1 MKKGKKK
8 RLRIFAGLLAALL
21 GIMGGLEYSRMDA
34 YAVLDESTAIRYS
47 AFSLRNTVEN
57 GTLFIG
63 TYLIHMSAMTD
74 ELYEKAQKSAED
86 SGQYNVYYK
95 SELANGEW
103 FDISSAEGLAD
114 ITDAAEPVEAAE
126 LADLW
131 VTFYAG
137 ADGIVRSATN
147 SAAVCIFDQPSPYDL
162 YRLSELEALRNQYDN
177 TYTSE
182 TQGVNR
188 YFYDQLRNF
197 FGLNL
202 RNAVTDECD
211 RQINLLQ
218 GVYNRLQQQDKSEQ
232 AEILYALMGK
242 IDAKR
247 RAEVFYQLMEA
258 EDSRLNQL
266 QSLLGG
272 SAYSKDN
279 YNDEQFMASA
289 DLSDAVGTA
298 MESCES
304 SYITHSGNQIS
315 NDGTVL
321 GEAEYTLSMSI
332 LQKAESGNADLET
345 ELLKL
350 KNLYSIRDSLIKDK
364 DGELSL
370 LERELIPAAEKRL
383 KSAFS
388 SGAGQEYKAAV
399 AQGKSKVACEK
410 LLTLQKTE
418 QDKISNEYQFL
429 IKAKAERMGS
439 QAADYLFDKIEETGN
454 YYNDIKDDAYAQNAQ
469 AGIDACLQELQQLA
483 QSVIDGDSSAR
494 STLSNLESDKED
506 IQTLRDEALDKNDL
520 ALAKKYDAMLDAID
534 VEIAAEEQRLSE
546 QLASGTAVERAK
558 AMTQLGDKTQAA
570 NIAKIQNN
578 AKKKL
583 AEGDMSGIVEAVD
596 ALAALG
602 AEDALKDLA
611 SSLGTDATDAVRNA
625 LNSALQ
631 QVQGSGS
638 AGGGSS
644 TGSGSAGGG
653 SSTGSGST
661 GDGNGTGSGS
671 TGGGSG
677 TGSGSTGDGN
687 GTGSGSTGGGSG
699 TGSGSTGDGSSTG
712 SGSTG
717 GGSGTG
723 SGSAGDG
730 SGTGSGSAGDGSGT
744 GSGNTGDGSGTGSG
758 STGGGSGTGSGSAGD
773 GSGTGSGSTGG
784 GSGAGNENAADGF
797 GLTGDELL
805 ALIESVIG
813 NSFDDM
819 DDTDQAAALGALS
832 LFGDEGSQAAAALA
846 GTLAADCMK
855 NGNKSLFVRYS
866 GSGAEKYIS
875 AQTIGKVT
883 EYRYIYSASRR
894 DAALSSRGRTYRYSV
909 GSSEV
914 RLTDG
919 TIEQMPSETVLQGN
933 VAYIPEAAGSK
944 YFGCTVINIEGTE
957 YAVCV
962 TEGMEATVEQL
973 LENLKEG
980 AN

>member
-350 KNLYSIRDSLIKDK
+350 KNLYSIKDSLIKDK

-399 AQGKSKVACEK
+399 AQGKSKAACEK

-546 QLASGTAVERAK
+546 QLANGSAVERAK

-644 TGSGSAGGG
+644 TGSGSAGDG
-653 SSTGSGST
+653 SS
-661 GDGNGTGSGS
+661 TGSGS

-677 TGSGSTGDGN
+677 
-687 GTGSGSTGGGSG
+687 
-699 TGSGSTGDGSSTG
+699 TG

-805 ALIESVIG
+805 ALIESVVG

>member
-1 MKKGKKK
+1 MKAGRLLKGMVMSMKKGKKK
-8 RLRIFAGLLAALL
+8 GLRIFAGLLAVLL
-21 GIMGGLEYSRMDA
+21 GIMGGLEYSLIDA
-34 YAVLDESTAIRYS
+34 YAVLDESTAVRYS
-47 AFSLRNTVEN
+47 VFSSRNTVEN

-95 SELANGEW
+95 SELANGDW

-114 ITDAAEPVEAAE
+114 ITEAAEPVEAAE

-162 YRLSELEALRNQYDN
+162 YQLSELEALRNQYDN

-182 TQGVNR
+182 TEGVSR
-188 YFYDQLRNF
+188 YFYDQLWYF

-218 GVYNRLQQQDKSEQ
+218 GVYNSLQQQEKSEQ

-272 SAYSKDN
+272 SAYNKDN
-279 YNDEQFMASA
+279 YNDEQFVASA

-304 SYITHSGNQIS
+304 SYITHNGNQIA

-332 LQKAESGNADLET
+332 LQKAESGNANLET
-345 ELLKL
+345 ELQKL
-350 KNLYSIRDSLIKDK
+350 KNLCSIKDSLIKDK
-364 DGELSL
+364 DAELSL
-370 LERELIPAAEKRL
+370 LERELIPEAEKRL
-383 KSAFS
+383 QKAFS

-399 AQGKSKVACEK
+399 SQGKSKAACEK

-429 IKAKAERMGS
+429 IKAKTERMGS
-439 QAADYLFDKIEETGN
+439 QAAADYLFDKIEEAGN
-454 YYNDIKDDAYAQNAQ
+454 YYNNIKDDAYAQNAQ
-469 AGIDACLQELQQLA
+469 AGVDACLLELQQLA
-483 QSVIDGDSSAR
+483 QSVIDGDSSMR
-494 STLSNLESDKED
+494 STLSGLESDKED
-506 IQTLRDEALDKNDL
+506 IQTLRDAALDQNDL

-534 VEIAAEEQRLSE
+534 VEIAAEEKRLSD
-546 QLASGTAVERAK
+546 QLASSSAVERAK
-558 AMTQLGDKTQAA
+558 AMTQLGEKTQAA

-583 AEGDMSGIVEAVD
+583 AEGDMSGIAEAVD

-611 SSLGTDATDAVRNA
+611 SGLGTDATDAVRNA
-625 LNSALQ
+625 LNSALK
-631 QVQGSGS
+631 QVQE
-638 AGGGSS
+638 
-644 TGSGSAGGG
+644 
-653 SSTGSGST
+653 
-661 GDGNGTGSGS
+661 
-671 TGGGSG
+671 SG
-677 TGSGSTGDGN
+677 TGSGSTGD
-687 GTGSGSTGGGSG
+687 GSG
-699 TGSGSTGDGSSTG
+699 TGSGSTGDGS
-712 SGSTG
+712 
-717 GGSGTG
+717 
-723 SGSAGDG
+723 
-730 SGTGSGSAGDGSGT
+730 
-744 GSGNTGDGSGTGSG
+744 GTGSG
-758 STGGGSGTGSGSAGD
+758 STGDGSGSENG
-773 GSGTGSGSTGG
+773 
-784 GSGAGNENAADGF
+784 NAAAGF

-805 ALIESVIG
+805 ALLESALE
-813 NSFDDM
+813 NAFADM
-819 DDTDQAAALGALS
+819 DDADQAAALGALS
-832 LFGDEGSQAAAALA
+832 LFGAEGSPEAAALA
-846 GTLAADCMK
+846 QTLTADCMK
-855 NGNKSLFVRYS
+855 NGNKSLFVTYS

-875 AQTIGKVT
+875 AQTIGRVT
-883 EYRYIYSASRR
+883 DYRYIYSASRR
-894 DAALSSRGRTYRYSV
+894 DAVLSSRGRTYRYSV

-919 TIEQMPSETVLQGN
+919 TIEQMASETVLQGN
-933 VAYIPEAAGSK
+933 VAYIPETAGSK
-944 YFGCTVINIEGTE
+944 YFGCTVIYIEGTN

-962 TEGMEATVEQL
+962 TEDMDATVQQL
-973 LENLKEG
+973 LEDLEKG
-980 AN
+980 AD

>member
-1 MKKGKKK
+1 MKAGRLLKGMVMSMKKGKKK
-8 RLRIFAGLLAALL
+8 GLRIFAGLLAVLL
-21 GIMGGLEYSRMDA
+21 GIMGGLEYSLIDA
-34 YAVLDESTAIRYS
+34 YAVLDESTAVRYS
-47 AFSLRNTVEN
+47 VFSSRNTVEN

-95 SELANGEW
+95 SELANGDW

-114 ITDAAEPVEAAE
+114 ITEAAEPVEAAD

-162 YRLSELEALRNQYDN
+162 YQLSELEALRNQYDN

-182 TQGVNR
+182 TEGVSR
-188 YFYDQLRNF
+188 YFYDQLWYF

-218 GVYNRLQQQDKSEQ
+218 GVYNSLQQQEKSEQ

-272 SAYSKDN
+272 SAYNKDN
-279 YNDEQFMASA
+279 YNDEQFVASA

-304 SYITHSGNQIS
+304 SYITHNGNQIAS
-315 NDGTVL
+315 DGTVL

-332 LQKAESGNADLET
+332 LQKAESGNANLET
-345 ELLKL
+345 ELQKL
-350 KNLYSIRDSLIKDK
+350 KNLYSIKDSLIKDK
-364 DGELSL
+364 DAELSL
-370 LERELIPAAEKRL
+370 LERELIPEAEKRL
-383 KSAFS
+383 QKAFS

-399 AQGKSKVACEK
+399 SQGKSKAACEK

-429 IKAKAERMGS
+429 IKAKTERMGS
-439 QAADYLFDKIEETGN
+439 QAAADYLFDKIEEAGN
-454 YYNDIKDDAYAQNAQ
+454 YYNNIKDDAYAQNAQ
-469 AGIDACLQELQQLA
+469 AGVDACLLELQQLA
-483 QSVIDGDSSAR
+483 QSVIDGDSSMR
-494 STLSNLESDKED
+494 STLSGLESDKED
-506 IQTLRDEALDKNDL
+506 IQTLRDAALDQNDL

-534 VEIAAEEQRLSE
+534 VEIAAEEKLLSD
-546 QLASGTAVERAK
+546 QLASSSAVERAK
-558 AMTQLGDKTQAA
+558 AMTQLGEKTQAA

-583 AEGDMSGIVEAVD
+583 AEGDMSGIAEAVD

-611 SSLGTDATDAVRNA
+611 SGLGTDATDAVRNA
-625 LNSALQ
+625 LNSALK
-631 QVQGSGS
+631 QVQE
-638 AGGGSS
+638 
-644 TGSGSAGGG
+644 
-653 SSTGSGST
+653 
-661 GDGNGTGSGS
+661 
-671 TGGGSG
+671 
-677 TGSGSTGDGN
+677 
-687 GTGSGSTGGGSG
+687 
-699 TGSGSTGDGSSTG
+699 
-712 SGSTG
+712 
-717 GGSGTG
+717 
-723 SGSAGDG
+723 
-730 SGTGSGSAGDGSGT
+730 
-744 GSGNTGDGSGTGSG
+744 
-758 STGGGSGTGSGSAGD
+758 SGTGSGSAGD
-773 GSGTGSGSTGG
+773 GSGTGSGSTGD
-784 GSGAGNENAADGF
+784 GSGSGNGNAAAGF

-805 ALIESVIG
+805 ALLESALE
-813 NSFDDM
+813 NAFADM
-819 DDTDQAAALGALS
+819 DDADQAAALGALS
-832 LFGDEGSQAAAALA
+832 LFGAEGSPEAAALA
-846 GTLAADCMK
+846 RTLTADCMK
-855 NGNKSLFVRYS
+855 NGNKSLFVTYS

-875 AQTIGKVT
+875 AQTIGRVT
-883 EYRYIYSASRR
+883 DYRYIYSASRR
-894 DAALSSRGRTYRYSV
+894 DAVLSSRGRTYRYSV

-919 TIEQMPSETVLQGN
+919 TIEQMASETVLQGN
-933 VAYIPEAAGSK
+933 VAYIPETAGSK
-944 YFGCTVINIEGTE
+944 YFGCTVIHIEGTN

-962 TEGMEATVEQL
+962 TEDMDATVQQL
-973 LENLKEG
+973 LEDLEKG
-980 AN
+980 AD

>member
-1 MKKGKKK
+1 MKAGRLLKGMVMSMKKGKKK
-8 RLRIFAGLLAALL
+8 GLRIFAGFLAVLL
-21 GIMGGLEYSRMDA
+21 GVMGWLEYSRIDA
-34 YAVLDESTAIRYS
+34 YAVLDESTAVRYS
-47 AFSLRNTVEN
+47 VFSSRNTVEN

-95 SELANGEW
+95 SELANGDW

-114 ITDAAEPVEAAE
+114 ITEAAEPVEAAE

-182 TQGVNR
+182 TEGVSR
-188 YFYDQLRNF
+188 YFHDQLWYF

-218 GVYNRLQQQDKSEQ
+218 EVYNSLQQQEKSEQ

-266 QSLLGG
+266 QSILGG
-272 SAYSKDN
+272 SAYNKDN
-279 YNDEQFMASA
+279 YNGEQFVASA

-304 SYITHSGNQIS
+304 SYITHSGNQIA

-332 LQKAESGNADLET
+332 LQKAESGNANLET
-345 ELLKL
+345 ELQKL
-350 KNLYSIRDSLIKDK
+350 KNLYSIKDSLIKDK
-364 DGELSL
+364 DAELSL
-370 LERELIPAAEKRL
+370 LERELIPEAEKRL
-383 KSAFS
+383 QKAFS

-399 AQGKSKVACEK
+399 AQGKSKAACEK

-429 IKAKAERMGS
+429 IKAKTERMGS
-439 QAADYLFDKIEETGN
+439 QAAADYLFDKIEEAGN
-454 YYNDIKDDAYAQNAQ
+454 YYNNIKDDAYAQNAQ
-469 AGIDACLQELQQLA
+469 AGVDACLLELQQLA
-483 QSVIDGDSSAR
+483 QSVIDGDSSMR
-494 STLSNLESDKED
+494 STLSGLESDKED
-506 IQTLRDEALDKNDL
+506 IQTLRDAALDQNDL

-534 VEIAAEEQRLSE
+534 VEIAAEEKRLSD
-546 QLASGTAVERAK
+546 QLASGSAVERAK
-558 AMTQLGDKTQAA
+558 AMTQLGEKTQAA

-583 AEGDMSGIVEAVD
+583 AEGDMSGIAEAVD

-602 AEDALKDLA
+602 AEDALKDLV
-611 SSLGTDATDAVRNA
+611 SGLGTDATDAVRNA
-625 LNSALQ
+625 LNSALK
-631 QVQGSGS
+631 QVQES
-638 AGGGSS
+638 
-644 TGSGSAGGG
+644 
-653 SSTGSGST
+653 GSGST
-661 GDGNGTGSGS
+661 GD
-671 TGGGSG
+671 
-677 TGSGSTGDGN
+677 
-687 GTGSGSTGGGSG
+687 GSG
-699 TGSGSTGDGSSTG
+699 TGSGSTGDGS
-712 SGSTG
+712 
-717 GGSGTG
+717 
-723 SGSAGDG
+723 
-730 SGTGSGSAGDGSGT
+730 
-744 GSGNTGDGSGTGSG
+744 GTGSG
-758 STGGGSGTGSGSAGD
+758 STGDGSGS
-773 GSGTGSGSTGG
+773 
-784 GSGAGNENAADGF
+784 GNGNAAAGF

-805 ALIESVIG
+805 ALLESALG
-813 NSFDDM
+813 NAFADM
-819 DDTDQAAALGALS
+819 DDADQAAALGALS
-832 LFGDEGSQAAAALA
+832 LFGAEGSPEAAALA
-846 GTLAADCMK
+846 QTLTAGCMK
-855 NGNKSLFVRYS
+855 NGNKSLFVTYS

-875 AQTIGKVT
+875 AQTIGRVT
-883 EYRYIYSASRR
+883 DYRYIYSASRR
-894 DAALSSRGRTYRYSV
+894 DAVLSSRGRTYRYSV
-909 GSSEV
+909 GSGEV

-919 TIEQMPSETVLQGN
+919 TIEQMASETVLQGN
-933 VAYIPEAAGSK
+933 VAYIPETAGSK
-944 YFGCTVINIEGTE
+944 YFGCTVIYIEGTN

-962 TEGMEATVEQL
+962 TEDMDATVQQL
-973 LENLKEG
+973 LEDLEKG
-980 AN
+980 AD

>member
-1 MKKGKKK
+1 MEICMRKGKKK
-8 RLRIFAGLLAALL
+8 GLRIFAGLLAVLL
-21 GIMGGLEYSRMDA
+21 GITGGLEYSRIDA
-34 YAVLDESTAIRYS
+34 YAVLNESEAVRYGV
-47 AFSLRNTVEN
+47 FSQSNTVEN

-86 SGQYNVYYK
+86 SGQYNIYYK
-95 SELANGEW
+95 SELAGGEW

-114 ITDAAEPVEAAE
+114 ITDAAEPVETAE
-126 LADLW
+126 LAELW
-131 VTFYAG
+131 VTFFAG

-162 YRLSELEALRNQYDN
+162 YQLSELEALRNQYDN
-177 TYTSE
+177 TYNSGTE
-182 TQGVNR
+182 GVNR

-218 GVYNRLQQQDKSEQ
+218 GVYNRLQQQKESEQ
-232 AEILYALMGK
+232 AEIVYALMGK
-242 IDAKR
+242 LDAKR

-266 QSLLGG
+266 QSILGG
-272 SAYSKDN
+272 SAYNKSN
-279 YNDEQFMASA
+279 YNDEQFVAST

-321 GEAEYTLSMSI
+321 GEAEYALSMDI
-332 LQKAESGNADLET
+332 LQKAESGNANLEE

-350 KNLYSIRDSLIKDK
+350 KNLYSIKDSLIKDK

-370 LERELIPAAEKRL
+370 LEQELIPEAEGRL

-388 SGAGQEYKAAV
+388 SGAGQEYTAA
-399 AQGKSKVACEK
+399 ASQGKSKAACEK

-439 QAADYLFDKIEETGN
+439 QAAADYLFDKIEEMGSC
-454 YYNDIKDDAYAQNAQ
+454 YEKIKEDAYADNAQ
-469 AGIDACLQELQQLA
+469 AGVDACLLELQQLA
-483 QSVIDGDSSAR
+483 QSVIDGDSSMR
-494 STLSNLESDKED
+494 SALSGLESDKED
-506 IQTLRDEALDKNDL
+506 IQTLRDAALDENNL
-520 ALAKKYDAMLDAID
+520 ALAKKYDAMLEAID
-534 VEIAAEEQRLSE
+534 VEIAAEENRLSE
-546 QLASGTAVERAK
+546 QLANGSPVERAK

-602 AEDALKDLA
+602 AEDALKSLA
-611 SSLGTDATDAVRNA
+611 SGLGTDASDAVRNTLSEA
-625 LNSALQ
+625 LK
-631 QVQGSGS
+631 QVQE
-638 AGGGSS
+638 
-644 TGSGSAGGG
+644 
-653 SSTGSGST
+653 
-661 GDGNGTGSGS
+661 
-671 TGGGSG
+671 
-677 TGSGSTGDGN
+677 
-687 GTGSGSTGGGSG
+687 
-699 TGSGSTGDGSSTG
+699 SGSTGDGS
-712 SGSTG
+712 
-717 GGSGTG
+717 GT
-723 SGSAGDG
+723 S
-730 SGTGSGSAGDGSGT
+730 
-744 GSGNTGDGSGTGSG
+744 
-758 STGGGSGTGSGSAGD
+758 
-773 GSGTGSGSTGG
+773 
-784 GSGAGNENAADGF
+784 DGF
-797 GLTGDELL
+797 GLTGEELL
-805 ALIESVIG
+805 ALLESILG
-813 NSFDDM
+813 NSFENM
-819 DDTDQAAALGALS
+819 DAANQAAAVGALG
-832 LFGDEGSQAAAALA
+832 LFGEEGSSEASALA

-855 NGNKSLFVRYS
+855 NGNKNLFVKYS

-875 AQTIGKVT
+875 AGTIGKVT
-883 EYRYIYSASRR
+883 EYRYIYSTGRG
-894 DAALSSRGRTYRYSV
+894 DAVLSSRGRTYQYSV

-914 RLTDG
+914 RLADG
-919 TIEQMPSETVLQGN
+919 TIEQMSSETVLQGN
-933 VAYIPEAAGSK
+933 VAYIPEEAGSK
-944 YFGCTVINIEGTE
+944 YFGCTVIYIEGTE

-962 TEGMEATVEQL
+962 TEKMEAAVEQL
-973 LENLKEG
+973 LENLKKG
-980 AN
+980 AD

>member
-1 MKKGKKK
+1 MKAGRLLKGMVMSMKKGKKK
-8 RLRIFAGLLAALL
+8 GLRIFAGLLAVLL
-21 GIMGGLEYSRMDA
+21 GIMGGLEYSLIDA
-34 YAVLDESTAIRYS
+34 YAVLDESTAVRYS
-47 AFSLRNTVEN
+47 VFSSRNTVEN

-95 SELANGEW
+95 SELANGDW

-114 ITDAAEPVEAAE
+114 ITEAAEPVEAAE

-162 YRLSELEALRNQYDN
+162 YQLSELEALRNQYDN

-182 TQGVNR
+182 TEGVSR
-188 YFYDQLRNF
+188 YFYDQLWYF

-218 GVYNRLQQQDKSEQ
+218 GVYNSLQQQEKSEQ

-272 SAYSKDN
+272 SAYNKDN
-279 YNDEQFMASA
+279 YNDEQFVASA

-304 SYITHSGNQIS
+304 SYITHNGNQIA

-332 LQKAESGNADLET
+332 LQKAESGNANLET
-345 ELLKL
+345 ELQKL
-350 KNLYSIRDSLIKDK
+350 KNLCSIKDSLIKDK
-364 DGELSL
+364 DAELSL
-370 LERELIPAAEKRL
+370 LERELIPEAEKRL
-383 KSAFS
+383 QKAFS

-399 AQGKSKVACEK
+399 SQGKSKAACEK

-429 IKAKAERMGS
+429 IKAKTERMGS
-439 QAADYLFDKIEETGN
+439 QAAADYLFDKIEEAGN
-454 YYNDIKDDAYAQNAQ
+454 YYNNIKDDAYAQNAQ
-469 AGIDACLQELQQLA
+469 AGVDACLLELQQLA
-483 QSVIDGDSSAR
+483 QSVIDGDSSMR
-494 STLSNLESDKED
+494 STLSGLESDKED
-506 IQTLRDEALDKNDL
+506 IQTLRDAALDQNDL

-534 VEIAAEEQRLSE
+534 VEIAAEEKRLSD
-546 QLASGTAVERAK
+546 QLASSSAVERAK
-558 AMTQLGDKTQAA
+558 AMTQLGEKTQAA

-583 AEGDMSGIVEAVD
+583 AEGDMSGIAEAVD

-611 SSLGTDATDAVRNA
+611 SGLGTDATDAVRNA
-625 LNSALQ
+625 LNSALK
-631 QVQGSGS
+631 QVQE
-638 AGGGSS
+638 
-644 TGSGSAGGG
+644 
-653 SSTGSGST
+653 
-661 GDGNGTGSGS
+661 
-671 TGGGSG
+671 SG
-677 TGSGSTGDGN
+677 TGSGSTGD
-687 GTGSGSTGGGSG
+687 
-699 TGSGSTGDGSSTG
+699 
-712 SGSTG
+712 
-717 GGSGTG
+717 
-723 SGSAGDG
+723 
-730 SGTGSGSAGDGSGT
+730 
-744 GSGNTGDGSGTGSG
+744 
-758 STGGGSGTGSGSAGD
+758 GSGTGSGSAGD
-773 GSGTGSGSTGG
+773 GSGTGSGSTGD
-784 GSGAGNENAADGF
+784 GSGSENGNAAAGF

-805 ALIESVIG
+805 ALLESALE
-813 NSFDDM
+813 NAFADM
-819 DDTDQAAALGALS
+819 DDADQAAALGALS
-832 LFGDEGSQAAAALA
+832 LFGAEGSPEAAALA
-846 GTLAADCMK
+846 QTLTADCMK
-855 NGNKSLFVRYS
+855 NGNKSLFVTYS

-875 AQTIGKVT
+875 AQTIGRVT
-883 EYRYIYSASRR
+883 DYRYIYSASRR
-894 DAALSSRGRTYRYSV
+894 DAVLSSRGRTYRYSV

-919 TIEQMPSETVLQGN
+919 TIEQMASETVLQGN
-933 VAYIPEAAGSK
+933 VAYIPETAGSK
-944 YFGCTVINIEGTE
+944 YFGCTVIYIEGTN

-962 TEGMEATVEQL
+962 TEDMDATVQQL
-973 LENLKEG
+973 LEDLEKG
-980 AN
+980 AD

>member
-1 MKKGKKK
+1 MKAGRLLKGMVMSMKKGKKK
-8 RLRIFAGLLAALL
+8 GLRIFAGLLAVLL
-21 GIMGGLEYSRMDA
+21 GIMGGLEYSLIDA
-34 YAVLDESTAIRYS
+34 YAVLDESTAVRYS
-47 AFSLRNTVEN
+47 VFSSRNTVEN

-95 SELANGEW
+95 SELANGDW

-114 ITDAAEPVEAAE
+114 ITEAAEPVEAAE

-162 YRLSELEALRNQYDN
+162 YQLSELEALRNQYDN

-182 TQGVNR
+182 TEGVSR
-188 YFYDQLRNF
+188 YFYDQLWYF

-218 GVYNRLQQQDKSEQ
+218 GVYNSLQQQEKSEQ

-272 SAYSKDN
+272 SAYNKDN
-279 YNDEQFMASA
+279 YNDEQFVASA

-304 SYITHSGNQIS
+304 SYITHNGNQIA

-332 LQKAESGNADLET
+332 LQKAESGNANLET
-345 ELLKL
+345 ELQKL
-350 KNLYSIRDSLIKDK
+350 KNLCSIKDSLIKDK
-364 DGELSL
+364 DAELSL
-370 LERELIPAAEKRL
+370 LERELIPEAEKRL
-383 KSAFS
+383 QKAFS

-399 AQGKSKVACEK
+399 SQGKSKAACEK

-429 IKAKAERMGS
+429 IKAKTERMGS
-439 QAADYLFDKIEETGN
+439 QAAADYLFDKIEEAGN
-454 YYNDIKDDAYAQNAQ
+454 YYNNIKDDAYAQNAQ
-469 AGIDACLQELQQLA
+469 AGVDACLLELQQLA
-483 QSVIDGDSSAR
+483 QSVIDGDSSMR
-494 STLSNLESDKED
+494 STLSGLESDKED
-506 IQTLRDEALDKNDL
+506 IQTLRDAALDQNDL

-534 VEIAAEEQRLSE
+534 VEIAAEEKRLSD
-546 QLASGTAVERAK
+546 QLASSSAVERAK
-558 AMTQLGDKTQAA
+558 AMTQLGEKTQAA

-583 AEGDMSGIVEAVD
+583 AEGDMSGIAEAVD

-611 SSLGTDATDAVRNA
+611 SGLGTDATDAVRNA
-625 LNSALQ
+625 LNSALK
-631 QVQGSGS
+631 QVQE
-638 AGGGSS
+638 
-644 TGSGSAGGG
+644 
-653 SSTGSGST
+653 
-661 GDGNGTGSGS
+661 
-671 TGGGSG
+671 
-677 TGSGSTGDGN
+677 
-687 GTGSGSTGGGSG
+687 SG
-699 TGSGSTGDGSSTG
+699 TGSGSTGDGSG
-712 SGSTG
+712 SENG
-717 GGSGTG
+717 
-723 SGSAGDG
+723 
-730 SGTGSGSAGDGSGT
+730 
-744 GSGNTGDGSGTGSG
+744 
-758 STGGGSGTGSGSAGD
+758 
-773 GSGTGSGSTGG
+773 
-784 GSGAGNENAADGF
+784 NAAAGF

-805 ALIESVIG
+805 ALLESALE
-813 NSFDDM
+813 NAFADM
-819 DDTDQAAALGALS
+819 DDADQAAALGALS
-832 LFGDEGSQAAAALA
+832 LFGAEGSPEAAALA
-846 GTLAADCMK
+846 QTLTADCMK
-855 NGNKSLFVRYS
+855 NGNKSLFVTYS

-875 AQTIGKVT
+875 AQTIGRVT
-883 EYRYIYSASRR
+883 DYRYIYSASRR
-894 DAALSSRGRTYRYSV
+894 DAVLSSRGRTYRYSV

-919 TIEQMPSETVLQGN
+919 TIEQMASETVLQGN
-933 VAYIPEAAGSK
+933 VAYIPETAGSK
-944 YFGCTVINIEGTE
+944 YFGCTVIYIEGTN

-962 TEGMEATVEQL
+962 TEDMDATVQQL
-973 LENLKEG
+973 LEDLEKG
-980 AN
+980 AD

>member
-1 MKKGKKK
+1 MKAGRLLKGMVMSMKKGKKK
-8 RLRIFAGLLAALL
+8 GLRIFAGFLAVLL
-21 GIMGGLEYSRMDA
+21 GVMGWLEYSRIDA
-34 YAVLDESTAIRYS
+34 YAVLDESTAVRYS
-47 AFSLRNTVEN
+47 VFSSRNTVEN

-95 SELANGEW
+95 SELANGDW

-114 ITDAAEPVEAAE
+114 ITEAAEPVEAAE

-182 TQGVNR
+182 TEGVSR
-188 YFYDQLRNF
+188 YFHDQLWYF

-218 GVYNRLQQQDKSEQ
+218 GVYNSLQQQEKSEQ

-266 QSLLGG
+266 QSILGG
-272 SAYSKDN
+272 SAYNKDN
-279 YNDEQFMASA
+279 YNGEQFVASA

-304 SYITHSGNQIS
+304 SYITHSGNQIA

-332 LQKAESGNADLET
+332 LQKAESGNANLET
-345 ELLKL
+345 ELQKL
-350 KNLYSIRDSLIKDK
+350 KNLYSIKDSLIKDK
-364 DGELSL
+364 DAELSL
-370 LERELIPAAEKRL
+370 LERELIPEAEKRL
-383 KSAFS
+383 QKAFS

-399 AQGKSKVACEK
+399 AQGKSKAACEK

-429 IKAKAERMGS
+429 IKAKTERMGS
-439 QAADYLFDKIEETGN
+439 QAAADYLFDKIEEAGN
-454 YYNDIKDDAYAQNAQ
+454 YYNNIKDDAYAQNAQ
-469 AGIDACLQELQQLA
+469 AGVDACLLELQQLA
-483 QSVIDGDSSAR
+483 QSVIDGDSSMR
-494 STLSNLESDKED
+494 STLSGLESDKED
-506 IQTLRDEALDKNDL
+506 IQTLRDAALDQNDL

-534 VEIAAEEQRLSE
+534 VEIAAEEKRLSD
-546 QLASGTAVERAK
+546 QLASGSAVERAK
-558 AMTQLGDKTQAA
+558 AMTQLGEKTQAA

-583 AEGDMSGIVEAVD
+583 AEGDMSGIAEAVD

-602 AEDALKDLA
+602 AEDALKDLV
-611 SSLGTDATDAVRNA
+611 SGLGTDATDAVRNA
-625 LNSALQ
+625 LNSALK
-631 QVQGSGS
+631 QVQES
-638 AGGGSS
+638 
-644 TGSGSAGGG
+644 
-653 SSTGSGST
+653 GSGST
-661 GDGNGTGSGS
+661 GD
-671 TGGGSG
+671 GSG
-677 TGSGSTGDGN
+677 TGSGSTDD
-687 GTGSGSTGGGSG
+687 GSG
-699 TGSGSTGDGSSTG
+699 TGSGSTGDGS
-712 SGSTG
+712 
-717 GGSGTG
+717 
-723 SGSAGDG
+723 
-730 SGTGSGSAGDGSGT
+730 
-744 GSGNTGDGSGTGSG
+744 GSGNG
-758 STGGGSGTGSGSAGD
+758 
-773 GSGTGSGSTGG
+773 
-784 GSGAGNENAADGF
+784 NAAAGF

-805 ALIESVIG
+805 ALLESALG
-813 NSFDDM
+813 NAFADM
-819 DDTDQAAALGALS
+819 DDADQAAALGALS
-832 LFGDEGSQAAAALA
+832 LFGAEGSSEAAALA
-846 GTLAADCMK
+846 QTLTAGCMK
-855 NGNKSLFVRYS
+855 NGNKSLFVTYS

-875 AQTIGKVT
+875 AQTIGRVT
-883 EYRYIYSASRR
+883 DYRYIYSASRR
-894 DAALSSRGRTYRYSV
+894 DAVLSSRGRTYRYSV

-919 TIEQMPSETVLQGN
+919 TIEQMASETVLQGN
-933 VAYIPEAAGSK
+933 VAYIPETAGSK
-944 YFGCTVINIEGTE
+944 YFGCTVIYIEGTN

-962 TEGMEATVEQL
+962 TEDMDATVQQL
-973 LENLKEG
+973 LEDLEKG
-980 AN
+980 AD

>member
-1 MKKGKKK
+1 MKAGRLLKGMVMSMKKGKKK
-8 RLRIFAGLLAALL
+8 GLRIFAGFLAVLL
-21 GIMGGLEYSRMDA
+21 GVMGWLEYSRIDA
-34 YAVLDESTAIRYS
+34 YAVLDESTAVRYS
-47 AFSLRNTVEN
+47 VFSSRNTVEN

-95 SELANGEW
+95 SELANGDW

-114 ITDAAEPVEAAE
+114 ITEAAEPVEAAE

-137 ADGIVRSATN
+137 TDGIVRSATN

-182 TQGVNR
+182 TEGVSR
-188 YFYDQLRNF
+188 YFHDQLWYF

-218 GVYNRLQQQDKSEQ
+218 GVYNSLQQQEKSEQ

-266 QSLLGG
+266 QSILGG
-272 SAYSKDN
+272 SAYNKDN
-279 YNDEQFMASA
+279 YNGEQFVASA

-304 SYITHSGNQIS
+304 SYITHSGNQIA

-332 LQKAESGNADLET
+332 LQKAESGNANLET
-345 ELLKL
+345 ELQKL
-350 KNLYSIRDSLIKDK
+350 KNLYSIKDSLIKDK
-364 DGELSL
+364 DAELSL
-370 LERELIPAAEKRL
+370 LERELIPEAEKRL
-383 KSAFS
+383 QKAFS

-399 AQGKSKVACEK
+399 AQGKSKAACEK

-429 IKAKAERMGS
+429 IKAKTERMGS
-439 QAADYLFDKIEETGN
+439 QAAADYLFDKIEEAGN
-454 YYNDIKDDAYAQNAQ
+454 YYNNIKDDAYAQNAQ
-469 AGIDACLQELQQLA
+469 AGVDACLLELQQLA
-483 QSVIDGDSSAR
+483 QSVIDGDSSMR
-494 STLSNLESDKED
+494 STLSGLESDKED
-506 IQTLRDEALDKNDL
+506 IQTLRDAALDQNDL

-534 VEIAAEEQRLSE
+534 VEIAAEEKRLSD
-546 QLASGTAVERAK
+546 QLASGSAVERAK
-558 AMTQLGDKTQAA
+558 AMTQLGEKTQAA

-583 AEGDMSGIVEAVD
+583 AEGDMSGIAEAVD

-611 SSLGTDATDAVRNA
+611 SGLGTDATDAVRNA
-625 LNSALQ
+625 LNSALK
-631 QVQGSGS
+631 QVQES
-638 AGGGSS
+638 
-644 TGSGSAGGG
+644 
-653 SSTGSGST
+653 
-661 GDGNGTGSGS
+661 
-671 TGGGSG
+671 
-677 TGSGSTGDGN
+677 
-687 GTGSGSTGGGSG
+687 
-699 TGSGSTGDGSSTG
+699 
-712 SGSTG
+712 
-717 GGSGTG
+717 
-723 SGSAGDG
+723 
-730 SGTGSGSAGDGSGT
+730 
-744 GSGNTGDGSGTGSG
+744 
-758 STGGGSGTGSGSAGD
+758 GSGSAGD
-773 GSGTGSGSTGG
+773 GSGTGSGSTGD
-784 GSGAGNENAADGF
+784 GSGSGNGNAAAGF

-805 ALIESVIG
+805 ALLESALG
-813 NSFDDM
+813 NAFADM
-819 DDTDQAAALGALS
+819 DDADQAAALGALS
-832 LFGDEGSQAAAALA
+832 LFGAEGSSEAAALA
-846 GTLAADCMK
+846 QTLTADCMK
-855 NGNKSLFVRYS
+855 NGNKSLFVTYS

-875 AQTIGKVT
+875 AQTIGRVT
-883 EYRYIYSASRR
+883 DYRYIYSASRR
-894 DAALSSRGRTYRYSV
+894 DAVLSSRGRTYRYSV

-919 TIEQMPSETVLQGN
+919 TIEQMASETVLQGN
-933 VAYIPEAAGSK
+933 VAYIPETAGSK
-944 YFGCTVINIEGTE
+944 YFGCTVIYIEGTN

-962 TEGMEATVEQL
+962 TEDMDATVQQL
-973 LENLKEG
+973 LEDLEKG
-980 AN
+980 AD

>member
-8 RLRIFAGLLAALL
+8 GLRIFAGLLAVLL
-21 GIMGGLEYSRMDA
+21 GIMGGLEYSLIDA
-34 YAVLDESTAIRYS
+34 YAVLDESTAVRYS
-47 AFSLRNTVEN
+47 VFSSRNTVEN

-95 SELANGEW
+95 SELANGDW

-114 ITDAAEPVEAAE
+114 ITEAAEPVEAAE

-162 YRLSELEALRNQYDN
+162 YQLSELEALRNQYDN

-182 TQGVNR
+182 TEGVSR
-188 YFYDQLRNF
+188 YFHDQLWYF

-218 GVYNRLQQQDKSEQ
+218 GVYNSLQQQEKSEQ

-272 SAYSKDN
+272 SAYNKDN
-279 YNDEQFMASA
+279 YNDEQFVASA

-304 SYITHSGNQIS
+304 SYITHSGNQIA

-321 GEAEYTLSMSI
+321 GEAEYTLSMNI
-332 LQKAESGNADLET
+332 LQKAESGNANLET
-345 ELLKL
+345 ELQKL
-350 KNLYSIRDSLIKDK
+350 KNLYSIKDSLIKDK
-364 DGELSL
+364 DAELSL
-370 LERELIPAAEKRL
+370 LERELIPEAEKRL
-383 KSAFS
+383 QKAFS

-399 AQGKSKVACEK
+399 AQGKSKAACEK

-429 IKAKAERMGS
+429 IKAKTERMGG
-439 QAADYLFDKIEETGN
+439 QAAADYLFDKIEEAGN
-454 YYNDIKDDAYAQNAQ
+454 YYNNIKDDAYAQNAQ
-469 AGIDACLQELQQLA
+469 AGVDACLLELQQLA
-483 QSVIDGDSSAR
+483 QSVIDGDSSMR
-494 STLSNLESDKED
+494 STLSGLESDKED
-506 IQTLRDEALDKNDL
+506 IQTLRDAALDQNDL

-534 VEIAAEEQRLSE
+534 VEIAAEEKRLSD
-546 QLASGTAVERAK
+546 QLASSSAVERAK
-558 AMTQLGDKTQAA
+558 AMTQLGEKTQAA

-583 AEGDMSGIVEAVD
+583 AEGDMSGIAEAVD

-611 SSLGTDATDAVRNA
+611 SGLGTDATDAVRNA
-625 LNSALQ
+625 LNSALK
-631 QVQGSGS
+631 QVQE
-638 AGGGSS
+638 
-644 TGSGSAGGG
+644 
-653 SSTGSGST
+653 
-661 GDGNGTGSGS
+661 
-671 TGGGSG
+671 
-677 TGSGSTGDGN
+677 
-687 GTGSGSTGGGSG
+687 
-699 TGSGSTGDGSSTG
+699 
-712 SGSTG
+712 
-717 GGSGTG
+717 SGTG

-744 GSGNTGDGSGTGSG
+744 GSGSTGDGSGSG
-758 STGGGSGTGSGSAGD
+758 NG
-773 GSGTGSGSTGG
+773 
-784 GSGAGNENAADGF
+784 NAAAGF

-805 ALIESVIG
+805 ALLESALE
-813 NSFDDM
+813 NAFADM
-819 DDTDQAAALGALS
+819 DDADQAAALGALS
-832 LFGDEGSQAAAALA
+832 LFGAEGSPEAAALA
-846 GTLAADCMK
+846 QTLTADCMK
-855 NGNKSLFVRYS
+855 NGNKSLFVTYS

-875 AQTIGKVT
+875 AQTIGRVT
-883 EYRYIYSASRR
+883 DYRYIYSASRR
-894 DAALSSRGRTYRYSV
+894 DAVLSSRGRTYRYSV

-919 TIEQMPSETVLQGN
+919 TIEQMASETVLQGN
-933 VAYIPEAAGSK
+933 VAYIPETAGSK
-944 YFGCTVINIEGTE
+944 YFGCTVIYIEGTN

-962 TEGMEATVEQL
+962 TEDMDATVQQL
-973 LENLKEG
+973 LEDLEKG
-980 AN
+980 AD

>member
-1 MKKGKKK
+1 MSMKKGKKK
-8 RLRIFAGLLAALL
+8 RLRIFAGILAGLL
-21 GIMGGLEYSRMDA
+21 GIMGGLEYSRIDV
-34 YAVLDESTAIRYS
+34 YAVLDESTAVKYS
-47 AFSLRNTVEN
+47 TFSLTNTVEN

-63 TYLIHMSAMTD
+63 TYLIHMTAMTD
-74 ELYEKAQKSAED
+74 ELYEKAQESAED
-86 SGQYNVYYK
+86 SGQYNIYYK

-114 ITDAAEPVEAAE
+114 ITDAAEPAEATE

-131 VTFYAG
+131 VTFYVG
-137 ADGIVRSATN
+137 ADGIARSAKN

-162 YRLSELEALRNQYDN
+162 YRLPELEALRNQYDN

-182 TQGVNR
+182 TEGANR

-218 GVYNRLQQQDKSEQ
+218 GVYDRLQQQDKSEQ
-232 AEILYALMGK
+232 AEILYTLMGK

-272 SAYSKDN
+272 SAYNKDN

-321 GEAEYTLSMSI
+321 GETEYTLSMSI
-332 LQKAESGNADLET
+332 LQKVAGGNTDLED

-350 KNLYSIRDSLIKDK
+350 KNLYSIKDSMIKDK
-364 DGELSL
+364 DRELSL
-370 LERELIPAAEKRL
+370 LEQELIPKAEERL

-388 SGAGQEYKAAV
+388 SGAGQEYNAAV
-399 AQGKSKVACEK
+399 SQGKSKEACDK
-410 LLTLQKTE
+410 LLEIQKTE

-439 QAADYLFDKIEETGN
+439 QAAADYLFNKIEEVGN
-454 YYNDIKDDAYAQNAQ
+454 CYNNIKDDAYAENAQ
-469 AGIDACLQELQQLA
+469 LGVDACLLELQQLA
-483 QSVIDGDSSAR
+483 QGVIDGDSSMR
-494 STLSNLESDKED
+494 STLSGLESDKEN
-506 IQTLRDEALDKNDL
+506 IQTLRDAALDQNDL
-520 ALAKKYDAMLDAID
+520 GLAKKYDAMLDAID
-534 VEIAAEEQRLSE
+534 VEIAAEEQRLSD
-546 QLASGTAVERAK
+546 QLTNGSAVDRAK
-558 AMTQLGDKTQAA
+558 AMTQLGDKTRAA
-570 NIAKIQNN
+570 NVAKIQNN

-602 AEDALKDLA
+602 EEEALKDLM
-611 SSLGTDATDAVRNA
+611 SSLGTDATDDVRNA
-625 LNSALQ
+625 LDAALK
-631 QVQGSGS
+631 QVQEG
-638 AGGGSS
+638 
-644 TGSGSAGGG
+644 
-653 SSTGSGST
+653 
-661 GDGNGTGSGS
+661 GNGTESGS
-671 TGGGSG
+671 DTE
-677 TGSGSTGDGN
+677 
-687 GTGSGSTGGGSG
+687 
-699 TGSGSTGDGSSTG
+699 
-712 SGSTG
+712 
-717 GGSGTG
+717 
-723 SGSAGDG
+723 
-730 SGTGSGSAGDGSGT
+730 
-744 GSGNTGDGSGTGSG
+744 SGNTT
-758 STGGGSGTGSGSAGD
+758 
-773 GSGTGSGSTGG
+773 
-784 GSGAGNENAADGF
+784 DGF

-805 ALIESVIG
+805 ALLESALG
-813 NSFDDM
+813 DSFDNMNDQ
-819 DDTDQAAALGALS
+819 DQAAVLGALS
-832 LFGDEGSQAAAALA
+832 LFGAEGSSEASTLA
-846 GTLAADCMK
+846 GIMAADCMK
-855 NGNKSLFVRYS
+855 NGNKNLFVRYS
-866 GSGAEKYIS
+866 GTGAEKYLS
-875 AQTIGKVT
+875 AQTIGRVT
-883 EYRYIYSASRR
+883 DYRYIYSASRR
-894 DAALSSRGRTYRYSV
+894 DAVLSGSGGTYRYSV

-919 TIEQMPSETVLQGN
+919 TIEQMSSETVLQGN
-933 VAYIPEAAGSK
+933 VAYIPEEAGSK
-944 YFGCTVINIEGTE
+944 YFGCTVIYIEGTE

-973 LENLKEG
+973 LENLKG
-980 AN
+980 GTD

>member
-1 MKKGKKK
+1 MSMKKGKKK
-8 RLRIFAGLLAALL
+8 RLRIFAGILAGLL
-21 GIMGGLEYSRMDA
+21 GIMGGLEYSQIDV
-34 YAVLDESTAIRYS
+34 YAVLDESTAVKYS
-47 AFSLRNTVEN
+47 TFSLTNTVEN

-63 TYLIHMSAMTD
+63 TYLIHMTAMTD
-74 ELYEKAQKSAED
+74 ELYEKAQESAED
-86 SGQYNVYYK
+86 SGQYNIYYK

-114 ITDAAEPVEAAE
+114 ITDAAEPAEATE

-131 VTFYAG
+131 VTFYVG
-137 ADGIVRSATN
+137 ADGIARSAKN

-162 YRLSELEALRNQYDN
+162 YRLPELEALRNQYDN

-182 TQGVNR
+182 TEGANR

-218 GVYNRLQQQDKSEQ
+218 GVYDRLQQQDKSEQ
-232 AEILYALMGK
+232 AEILYTLMGK

-272 SAYSKDN
+272 SAYNKDN

-321 GEAEYTLSMSI
+321 GDTEYTLSMSI
-332 LQKAESGNADLET
+332 LQKVAGGNTDLED

-350 KNLYSIRDSLIKDK
+350 KNLYSIKDSMIKDK
-364 DGELSL
+364 DRELLL
-370 LERELIPAAEKRL
+370 LEQELIPKAEERL

-388 SGAGQEYKAAV
+388 SGAGQEYNAAV
-399 AQGKSKVACEK
+399 SQGKSKEACDK
-410 LLTLQKTE
+410 LLEIQKTE

-439 QAADYLFDKIEETGN
+439 QAAADYLFNKIEEMGN
-454 YYNDIKDDAYAQNAQ
+454 CYNNIKDDAYAENAQ
-469 AGIDACLQELQQLA
+469 LGVDACLLELQQLA
-483 QSVIDGDSSAR
+483 QGVIDGDSSMR
-494 STLSNLESDKED
+494 STLSGLESDKEN
-506 IQTLRDEALDKNDL
+506 IQTLRDAALDQNDL
-520 ALAKKYDAMLDAID
+520 GLAKKYDAMLDAID
-534 VEIAAEEQRLSE
+534 VEIAAEEQRLSD
-546 QLASGTAVERAK
+546 QLTNGSAVDRAK
-558 AMTQLGDKTQAA
+558 AMTQLGDKTRAA
-570 NIAKIQNN
+570 NVAKIQNN

-602 AEDALKDLA
+602 EEEALKDLM
-611 SSLGTDATDAVRNA
+611 SSLGTDATDDVRNA
-625 LNSALQ
+625 LDAALK
-631 QVQGSGS
+631 QVQEG
-638 AGGGSS
+638 
-644 TGSGSAGGG
+644 
-653 SSTGSGST
+653 
-661 GDGNGTGSGS
+661 GNGTESGS
-671 TGGGSG
+671 DTE
-677 TGSGSTGDGN
+677 
-687 GTGSGSTGGGSG
+687 
-699 TGSGSTGDGSSTG
+699 
-712 SGSTG
+712 
-717 GGSGTG
+717 
-723 SGSAGDG
+723 
-730 SGTGSGSAGDGSGT
+730 
-744 GSGNTGDGSGTGSG
+744 SGNTT
-758 STGGGSGTGSGSAGD
+758 
-773 GSGTGSGSTGG
+773 
-784 GSGAGNENAADGF
+784 DGF

-805 ALIESVIG
+805 ALLESALG
-813 NSFDDM
+813 DSFDNMNDQ
-819 DDTDQAAALGALS
+819 DQAAVLGALS
-832 LFGDEGSQAAAALA
+832 LFGAEGSSEASTLA
-846 GTLAADCMK
+846 GTMAADCMK
-855 NGNKSLFVRYS
+855 NGNKNLFVRYS
-866 GSGAEKYIS
+866 GTGAEKYLS
-875 AQTIGKVT
+875 AQTIGRVT
-883 EYRYIYSASRR
+883 DYRYIYSASRR
-894 DAALSSRGRTYRYSV
+894 DAVLSGSGGTYRYSV

-919 TIEQMPSETVLQGN
+919 TIEQMSSETVLQGN
-933 VAYIPEAAGSK
+933 VAYIPEEAGSK
-944 YFGCTVINIEGTE
+944 YFGCTVIYIEGTE

-973 LENLKEG
+973 LENLKG
-980 AN
+980 GTD

>member
-1 MKKGKKK
+1 MKAGRLLKGMVMSMKKGKKK
-8 RLRIFAGLLAALL
+8 GLRIFAGLLAVLL
-21 GIMGGLEYSRMDA
+21 GIMGGLEYSLIDA
-34 YAVLDESTAIRYS
+34 YAVLDESTAVRYS
-47 AFSLRNTVEN
+47 VFSSRNTVEN

-95 SELANGEW
+95 SELANGDW

-114 ITDAAEPVEAAE
+114 ITEAAEPVEAAE

-162 YRLSELEALRNQYDN
+162 YQLSELEALRNQYDN

-182 TQGVNR
+182 TEGVSR
-188 YFYDQLRNF
+188 YFHDQLWYF

-218 GVYNRLQQQDKSEQ
+218 GVYNSLQQQEKSEQ

-272 SAYSKDN
+272 SAYNKDN
-279 YNDEQFMASA
+279 YNDEQFVASA

-304 SYITHSGNQIS
+304 SYITHSGNQIA

-321 GEAEYTLSMSI
+321 GEAEYTLSMNI
-332 LQKAESGNADLET
+332 LQKAESGNANLET
-345 ELLKL
+345 ELQKL
-350 KNLYSIRDSLIKDK
+350 KNLYSIKDSLIKDK
-364 DGELSL
+364 DAELSL
-370 LERELIPAAEKRL
+370 LERELIPEAEKRL
-383 KSAFS
+383 QKAFS

-399 AQGKSKVACEK
+399 SQGKSKAACEK

-429 IKAKAERMGS
+429 IKAKTERMGS
-439 QAADYLFDKIEETGN
+439 QAAADYLFDKIEEAGN
-454 YYNDIKDDAYAQNAQ
+454 YYNNIKDDAYAQNAQ
-469 AGIDACLQELQQLA
+469 AGVDACLLELQQLA
-483 QSVIDGDSSAR
+483 QSVIDGDSSMR
-494 STLSNLESDKED
+494 STLSGLESDKED
-506 IQTLRDEALDKNDL
+506 IQTLRDAALDQNDL

-534 VEIAAEEQRLSE
+534 VEIAAEEKRLSD
-546 QLASGTAVERAK
+546 QLASSSAVERAK
-558 AMTQLGDKTQAA
+558 AMTQLGEKTQAA

-583 AEGDMSGIVEAVD
+583 AEGDMSGIAEAVD

-611 SSLGTDATDAVRNA
+611 SGLGTDATDAVRNA
-625 LNSALQ
+625 LNSALK
-631 QVQGSGS
+631 QVQE
-638 AGGGSS
+638 
-644 TGSGSAGGG
+644 
-653 SSTGSGST
+653 
-661 GDGNGTGSGS
+661 
-671 TGGGSG
+671 
-677 TGSGSTGDGN
+677 
-687 GTGSGSTGGGSG
+687 
-699 TGSGSTGDGSSTG
+699 
-712 SGSTG
+712 
-717 GGSGTG
+717 SGTG

-744 GSGNTGDGSGTGSG
+744 GSGSTGDGSGSG
-758 STGGGSGTGSGSAGD
+758 NG
-773 GSGTGSGSTGG
+773 
-784 GSGAGNENAADGF
+784 NAAAGF

-805 ALIESVIG
+805 ALLESALE
-813 NSFDDM
+813 NAFADM
-819 DDTDQAAALGALS
+819 DDADQASALGALS
-832 LFGDEGSQAAAALA
+832 LFGAEGSPEAAALA
-846 GTLAADCMK
+846 QTLTADCMK
-855 NGNKSLFVRYS
+855 NGNKSLFVTYS

-875 AQTIGKVT
+875 AQTIGRVT
-883 EYRYIYSASRR
+883 DYRYIYSASRR
-894 DAALSSRGRTYRYSV
+894 DAVLSSRGRTYRYSV

-919 TIEQMPSETVLQGN
+919 TIEQMASETVLQGN
-933 VAYIPEAAGSK
+933 VAYIPETAGSK
-944 YFGCTVINIEGTE
+944 YFGCTVIYIEGTN

-962 TEGMEATVEQL
+962 TEDMDATVQQL
-973 LENLKEG
+973 LEDLEKG
-980 AN
+980 AD

>member
-1 MKKGKKK
+1 MSMKKGKKK
-8 RLRIFAGLLAALL
+8 RLRIFAGILAGLL
-21 GIMGGLEYSRMDA
+21 GIMGGLEYSRIDV
-34 YAVLDESTAIRYS
+34 YAVLDESTAVKYS
-47 AFSLRNTVEN
+47 TFSLTNTVEN

-63 TYLIHMSAMTD
+63 TYLIHMTAMTD
-74 ELYEKAQKSAED
+74 ELYEKAQESAED
-86 SGQYNVYYK
+86 SGQYNIYYK

-114 ITDAAEPVEAAE
+114 ITDAAEPAEATE

-131 VTFYAG
+131 VTFYVG
-137 ADGIVRSATN
+137 ADGIARSAKN

-162 YRLSELEALRNQYDN
+162 YRLPELEALRNQYDN

-182 TQGVNR
+182 TEGANR

-218 GVYNRLQQQDKSEQ
+218 GVYDRLQQQDKSEQ
-232 AEILYALMGK
+232 AEILYTLMGK

-272 SAYSKDN
+272 SAYNKDN

-321 GEAEYTLSMSI
+321 GDTEYTLSMSI
-332 LQKAESGNADLET
+332 LQKVAGGNTDLED

-350 KNLYSIRDSLIKDK
+350 KNLYSIKDSMIKDK
-364 DGELSL
+364 NRELSL
-370 LERELIPAAEKRL
+370 LEQELIPKAEERL

-388 SGAGQEYKAAV
+388 SGAGQEYNAAV
-399 AQGKSKVACEK
+399 SQGKSKEACDK
-410 LLTLQKTE
+410 LLEIQKTE

-439 QAADYLFDKIEETGN
+439 QAAADYLFNKIEEIGN
-454 YYNDIKDDAYAQNAQ
+454 CYNNIKDDAYAENAQ
-469 AGIDACLQELQQLA
+469 LGVDACLLELQQLA
-483 QSVIDGDSSAR
+483 QGVIDGDSSMR
-494 STLSNLESDKED
+494 STLSGLESDKEN
-506 IQTLRDEALDKNDL
+506 IQTLRDAALDQNDL
-520 ALAKKYDAMLDAID
+520 GLAKKYDAMLDAID
-534 VEIAAEEQRLSE
+534 VEIAAEEQRLSD
-546 QLASGTAVERAK
+546 QLTNGSAVDRAK
-558 AMTQLGDKTQAA
+558 AMTQLGDKTRAA
-570 NIAKIQNN
+570 NVAKIQNN

-602 AEDALKDLA
+602 EEEALKDLM
-611 SSLGTDATDAVRNA
+611 SSLGTDATDDVRNA
-625 LNSALQ
+625 LDAALK
-631 QVQGSGS
+631 QVQE
-638 AGGGSS
+638 
-644 TGSGSAGGG
+644 
-653 SSTGSGST
+653 
-661 GDGNGTGSGS
+661 
-671 TGGGSG
+671 GGSG
-677 TGSGSTGDGN
+677 TE
-687 GTGSGSTGGGSG
+687 
-699 TGSGSTGDGSSTG
+699 
-712 SGSTG
+712 
-717 GGSGTG
+717 
-723 SGSAGDG
+723 
-730 SGTGSGSAGDGSGT
+730 
-744 GSGNTGDGSGTGSG
+744 SGNTT
-758 STGGGSGTGSGSAGD
+758 
-773 GSGTGSGSTGG
+773 
-784 GSGAGNENAADGF
+784 DGF

-805 ALIESVIG
+805 ALLESALG
-813 NSFDDM
+813 DSFDNMNDQ
-819 DDTDQAAALGALS
+819 DQAAVLGALS
-832 LFGDEGSQAAAALA
+832 LFGAEGSSEASTLA
-846 GTLAADCMK
+846 GTMAADCMK
-855 NGNKSLFVRYS
+855 NGNKNLFVRYS
-866 GSGAEKYIS
+866 GMGAEKYLS
-875 AQTIGKVT
+875 AQTIGRVT
-883 EYRYIYSASRR
+883 DYRYIYSASRR
-894 DAALSSRGRTYRYSV
+894 DAVLSGSGGTYRYSV

-919 TIEQMPSETVLQGN
+919 TIEQMSSETVLQGN
-933 VAYIPEAAGSK
+933 VAYIPEEAGSK
-944 YFGCTVINIEGTE
+944 YFGCTVIYIEGTE

-973 LENLKEG
+973 LENLKG
-980 AN
+980 GTD

>member
-1 MKKGKKK
+1 MKAGRLLKGMVMSMKKGKKK
-8 RLRIFAGLLAALL
+8 GLRIFAGLLAVLL
-21 GIMGGLEYSRMDA
+21 GIMGGLEYSLIDA
-34 YAVLDESTAIRYS
+34 YAVLDESTAVRYS
-47 AFSLRNTVEN
+47 VFSSRNTVEN

-95 SELANGEW
+95 SELANGDW

-114 ITDAAEPVEAAE
+114 ITEAAEPVEAAE

-162 YRLSELEALRNQYDN
+162 YQLSELEALRNQYDN

-182 TQGVNR
+182 TEGVSR
-188 YFYDQLRNF
+188 YFYDQLWYF

-218 GVYNRLQQQDKSEQ
+218 GVYNSLQQQEKSEQ

-272 SAYSKDN
+272 SAYNKDN
-279 YNDEQFMASA
+279 YNDEQFVASA

-304 SYITHSGNQIS
+304 SYITHNGNQIAS
-315 NDGTVL
+315 DGTVL

-332 LQKAESGNADLET
+332 LQKAESGNANLET
-345 ELLKL
+345 ELQKL
-350 KNLYSIRDSLIKDK
+350 KNLYSIKDSLIKDK
-364 DGELSL
+364 DAELSL
-370 LERELIPAAEKRL
+370 LERELIPEAEKRL
-383 KSAFS
+383 QKAFS

-399 AQGKSKVACEK
+399 SQGKSKAACEK

-429 IKAKAERMGS
+429 IKAKTERMGS
-439 QAADYLFDKIEETGN
+439 QAAADYLFDKIEEAGN
-454 YYNDIKDDAYAQNAQ
+454 YYNNIKDDAYAQNAQ
-469 AGIDACLQELQQLA
+469 AGVDACLLELQQLA
-483 QSVIDGDSSAR
+483 QSVIDGDSSMR
-494 STLSNLESDKED
+494 STLSGLESDKED
-506 IQTLRDEALDKNDL
+506 IQTLRDAALDQNDL

-534 VEIAAEEQRLSE
+534 VEIAAEEKLLSD
-546 QLASGTAVERAK
+546 QLASSSAVERAK
-558 AMTQLGDKTQAA
+558 AMTQLGEKTQAA

-583 AEGDMSGIVEAVD
+583 AEGDMSGIAEAVD

-611 SSLGTDATDAVRNA
+611 SGLGTDATDAVRNA
-625 LNSALQ
+625 LNSALK
-631 QVQGSGS
+631 QVQE
-638 AGGGSS
+638 
-644 TGSGSAGGG
+644 
-653 SSTGSGST
+653 
-661 GDGNGTGSGS
+661 
-671 TGGGSG
+671 
-677 TGSGSTGDGN
+677 
-687 GTGSGSTGGGSG
+687 
-699 TGSGSTGDGSSTG
+699 
-712 SGSTG
+712 
-717 GGSGTG
+717 SGTG

-730 SGTGSGSAGDGSGT
+730 SGTGSGS
-744 GSGNTGDGSGTGSG
+744 TGD
-758 STGGGSGTGSGSAGD
+758 GSGTGSGSAGD
-773 GSGTGSGSTGG
+773 GSGTGSGSTGD
-784 GSGAGNENAADGF
+784 GSGSGNGNAAAGF

-805 ALIESVIG
+805 ALLESALE
-813 NSFDDM
+813 NAFADM
-819 DDTDQAAALGALS
+819 DDADQAAALGALS
-832 LFGDEGSQAAAALA
+832 LFGAEGSPEAAALA
-846 GTLAADCMK
+846 RTLTADCMK
-855 NGNKSLFVRYS
+855 NGNKSLFVTYS

-875 AQTIGKVT
+875 AQTIGRVT
-883 EYRYIYSASRR
+883 DYRYIYSASRR
-894 DAALSSRGRTYRYSV
+894 DAVLSSRGRTYRYSV

-919 TIEQMPSETVLQGN
+919 TIEQMASETVLQGN
-933 VAYIPEAAGSK
+933 VAYIPETAGSK
-944 YFGCTVINIEGTE
+944 YFGCTVIHIEGTN

-962 TEGMEATVEQL
+962 TEDMDATVQQL
-973 LENLKEG
+973 LEDLEKG
-980 AN
+980 AD